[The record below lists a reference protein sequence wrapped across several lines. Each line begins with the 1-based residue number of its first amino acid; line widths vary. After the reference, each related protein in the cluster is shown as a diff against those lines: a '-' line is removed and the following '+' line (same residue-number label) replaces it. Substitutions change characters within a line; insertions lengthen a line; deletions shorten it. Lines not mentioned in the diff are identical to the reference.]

1 MLVHGAP
8 FNSPGIHSSSLLLS
22 YSPYFTNKHS
32 ITLLTILTPFFSSL
46 DLHQHFDPL
55 IWRTAVL
62 VVSGSFDNG
71 RLYYIA
77 IATLIESTTS
87 TSAQRYQLRNAVLQS
102 IHPNNDSTSIILIM
116 KMWAMCLL
124 YLGPNFRPGVEYDYH
139 LSPILAP
146 SELLAAFPPVLL
158 QCGGRDPLVDDTMHF
173 GGRLKEAKRQAR
185 AQRLQKKQ
193 ATGGQLPT
201 PSEEPDTAPEAQN
214 YTWTVGDDIDDAEDA
229 VKMQI
234 FPGWSHGYLQ
244 MSSIMREAK
253 FAIDDIA
260 DWMQGTFERRNP
272 PRPSLTPSISVAQF

>member
-1 MLVHGAP
+1 
-8 FNSPGIHSSSLLLS
+8 
-22 YSPYFTNKHS
+22 
-32 ITLLTILTPFFSSL
+32 
-46 DLHQHFDPL
+46 
-55 IWRTAVL
+55 
-62 VVSGSFDNG
+62 
-71 RLYYIA
+71 
-77 IATLIESTTS
+77 
-87 TSAQRYQLRNAVLQS
+87 
-102 IHPNNDSTSIILIM
+102 M

-158 QCGGRDPLVDDTMHF
+158 QCGGRDPLIDDTMHF

-193 ATGGQLPT
+193 ATAGQLPT
-201 PSEEPDTAPEAQN
+201 PSEEPDAASDAQN
-214 YTWTVGDDIDDAEDA
+214 YIWTVGDDIDDAEDA

-272 PRPSLTPSISVAQF
+272 PRPSLAPSISVAQF